1 MPLHTIFLYIYLLLK
16 TVPFLTSEF
25 FIFFFQWV
33 DFNTINKNAP
43 DWNRV
48 VGSELYNHNV
58 DPLENANV
66 VGTADEKLLESL
78 SQLLHNHPVG
88 HGQQLTKAYV
98 KQ

>member
-1 MPLHTIFLYIYLLLK
+1 
-16 TVPFLTSEF
+16 
-25 FIFFFQWV
+25 
-33 DFNTINKNAP
+33 
-43 DWNRV
+43 
-48 VGSELYNHNV
+48 LYNHNV